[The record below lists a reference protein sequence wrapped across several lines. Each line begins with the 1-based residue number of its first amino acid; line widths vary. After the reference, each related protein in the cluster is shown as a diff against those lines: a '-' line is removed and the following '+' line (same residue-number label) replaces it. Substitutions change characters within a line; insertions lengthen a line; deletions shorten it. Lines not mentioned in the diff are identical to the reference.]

1 MAGTDGVIV
10 SSTGKTFIL
19 VSVISAGLI
28 GNIGGGIGV
37 LGSGR
42 VVVAVLGRGSVDYVR
57 G

>member
-28 GNIGGGIGV
+28 GNSGGGIGV